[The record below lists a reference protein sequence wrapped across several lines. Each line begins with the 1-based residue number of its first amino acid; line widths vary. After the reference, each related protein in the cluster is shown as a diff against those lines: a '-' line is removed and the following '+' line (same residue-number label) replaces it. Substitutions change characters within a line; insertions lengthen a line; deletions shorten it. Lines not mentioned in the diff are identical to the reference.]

1 MKIVQYIRSN
11 IGNVIFII
19 ITAIVFFNAD
29 ARTLLIRGFM
39 LTGLFNAE
47 VSTETQKPDLNRLAP
62 AGMTFRKEN
71 GELLN
76 LSENKGK
83 VYFINFWATWCPPC
97 RAEMPSINKLASKI
111 EKKDKISFIM
121 VDVDNKMNESVKYMQ
136 KNSFNLQVYS
146 SVSPILEQIF
156 NGTLPTTLI
165 IGPHGNIVFHHT
177 GMADYNTTEMINFLN
192 TLSR

>member
-19 ITAIVFFNAD
+19 ITALVFFNTD

-39 LTGLFNAE
+39 LTGLFNVE
-47 VSTETQKPDLNRLAP
+47 VNTEIKKSNLNRLAP

-83 VYFINFWATWCPPC
+83 VYFINFWASWCPPC
-97 RAEMPSINKLASKI
+97 RAEMPSINNLASKI
-111 EKKDKISFIM
+111 ENKDKISFIM
-121 VDVDNKMNESVKYMQ
+121 VDVDNKMDASVKYM
-136 KNSFNLQVYS
+136 KKYSFNLQVYS
-146 SVSPILEQIF
+146 SVSPIPEQIF

-165 IGPHGNIVFHHT
+165 IGPDGNIVFHHT
-177 GMADYNTTEMINFLN
+177 GMANYNTKEMINLLN
-192 TLSR
+192 MLSR